1 MITMKNHDEEVTRL
15 LSYRDKKLYYELKN
29 NAEKIRIIS
38 KEVAK
43 LRAEL
48 AEARRQE
55 LIRRTGIKDPDPKVV
70 YL

>member
-1 MITMKNHDEEVTRL
+1 MKNHDEEVTRL